1 MSNPRKEQQ
10 EDPLS
15 LFVSTAEADDISK
28 RAKVAT
34 ISISQK
40 HAQTMS
46 RIGASPSDLFAESL
60 SFEDP
65 LSRNTARIEC
75 ATKIL
80 PAGNHSLLQS
90 HQRISTA
97 NILDE
102 IVPMQPSKH
111 VHKNPNG
118 IISKYRRE

>member
-60 SFEDP
+60 SFGDP
-65 LSRNTARIEC
+65 LSRNPTRVEY
-75 ATKIL
+75 ATKIS
-80 PAGNHSLLQS
+80 PAGNQSLVQS
-90 HQRISTA
+90 HQRVSTS

-102 IVPMQPSKH
+102 IVPTLPSKP
-111 VHKNPNG
+111 VLKNSNG
-118 IISKYRRE
+118 IKRNYDV